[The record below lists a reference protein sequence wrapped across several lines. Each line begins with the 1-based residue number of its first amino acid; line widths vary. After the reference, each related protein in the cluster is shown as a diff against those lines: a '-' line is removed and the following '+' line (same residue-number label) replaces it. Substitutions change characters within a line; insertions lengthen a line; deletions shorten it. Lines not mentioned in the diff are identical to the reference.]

1 MLISPSLPDG
11 LSLNEKTGLLSG
23 ICTGSQKSPQYTVTA
38 KKGTHSVDSVIN
50 LECKGS
56 HRWML

>member
-56 HRWML
+56 H